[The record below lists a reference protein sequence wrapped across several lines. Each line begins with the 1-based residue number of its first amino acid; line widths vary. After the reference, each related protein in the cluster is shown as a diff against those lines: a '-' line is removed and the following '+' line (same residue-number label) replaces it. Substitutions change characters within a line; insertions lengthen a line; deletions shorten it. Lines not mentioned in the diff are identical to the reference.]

1 MAALR
6 ARRTIPAAAA
16 DPAEAADRPRLTL
29 TLILTV
35 TVASFE
41 ATATAT
47 LAPAA
52 LAEIGGRSLYA
63 LVFGLFVLAQ
73 LVALVAGGVLAGSL
87 GPIRMFVTGALL
99 HGTGLLVCATAPFF
113 AWLLAGRI
121 VQGVGHGLV
130 WVTVYVIIGRYYPS
144 DRRGRLLG
152 WLAMSWALPALAGPM
167 IAGVVTDTVG
177 WRWVL
182 APVPIVEAVALALI
196 WPSIVGLWHDRPS
209 APGGSEGS
217 GRRLSLPLRLA
228 AACLLA
234 LGVVAVMNLRHLPA
248 AWATP
253 VWMGLI
259 LAVAVAAIVLGGR
272 PLLPA
277 GALRL
282 APGLPAAV
290 MLRGLA
296 GGPWAGLAFVLPL
309 ALAEGRGL
317 SLSAAGAALSTGIV
331 GFAAGGLLHSTP
343 WLARFGR
350 PRVAVAGTLTQVVA
364 LAVAA
369 AGLAGPIALVY
380 AGWALTGFG
389 ANLVMIALNATVL
402 DLAPPAEQGTASAA
416 MALADAVMTALA
428 TAAASLAL
436 AGVAGPAVTGP
447 ARALL
452 AGCAVALLAVGAALT
467 RRNVLQQGE

>member
-1 MAALR
+1 M
-6 ARRTIPAAAA
+6 TGPAVANAQ
-16 DPAEAADRPRLTL
+16 EATAGRPRLTL

-52 LAEIGGRSLYA
+52 LAEIGGRSLYV

-73 LVALVAGGVLAGSL
+73 LVALVAGGILAGTL
-87 GPIRMFVTGALL
+87 GPLRVFVTGAAL
-99 HGTGLLVCATAPFF
+99 HGAGLLVCATAPF
-113 AWLLAGRI
+113 AGWLLAGRV
-121 VQGVGHGLV
+121 VQGIGHGLV
-130 WVTVYVIIGRYYPS
+130 WVCVYVIIGRYYPKA
-144 DRRGRLLG
+144 RRGRLLG
-152 WLAMSWALPALAGPM
+152 WLAMAWALPALAGPL

-182 APVPIVEAVALALI
+182 APVPVVEAVALALI
-196 WPSIVGLWHDRPS
+196 WPSIVGLWHDRPG
-209 APGGSEGS
+209 APGGLGT
-217 GRRLSLPLRLA
+217 LPARLA
-228 AACLLA
+228 AAGLLA
-234 LGVVAVMNLRHLPA
+234 CGVVTLMNLRHLPP
-248 AWATP
+248 AWAWP
-253 VWMGLI
+253 V
-259 LAVAVAAIVLGGR
+259 LAASLAAVVLGGR
-272 PLLPA
+272 PLLPP

-290 MLRGLA
+290 LLRGLA

-309 ALAEGRGL
+309 ALSEGRGL

-350 PRVAVAGTLTQVVA
+350 PHVAIAGTLTQVAA
-364 LAVAA
+364 LAVTA

-402 DLAPPAEQGTASAA
+402 DLASQAEQGTASAA

-436 AGVAGPAVTGP
+436 AGAAGPAVTGP

-452 AGCAVALLAVGAALT
+452 AGCALALLAVGAALT
-467 RRNVLQQGE
+467 RRNSFG